1 MSKCERTRLLGE
13 AWNPAQGLKWV
24 WGPCQATSLWCGALL
39 SRGASWEG
47 EFHHW
52 KTLASEVTGN
62 LKLNWRGR
70 ECYWTWKSN
79 AKHEVCV
86 FQVVWLWYLT
96 GVSSQLADLF
106 PLLNRL
112 SRDIECGA
120 EHMTRSLLQRNKGQE
135 CLGAREALSGKVDT
149 GRHVYAGFIL
159 LSKVPETFPE
169 GHLTVQVTDRPIWSN
184 SLRER
189 TMACLCSVSESPKF
203 LPETEIKL
211 RFHSVGQRSCNRVN
225 LWKLKIKKISK
236 NSWFL
241 PRGND
246 PLLMNLNKALPPGST
261 SLPYSFKSWGAFF
274 FLKINVLPGTLE
286 VGPKDDWRRGLS
298 SETFKSEH
306 L

>member
-24 WGPCQATSLWCGALL
+24 WGPCQAPSLWCGALL

-112 SRDIECGA
+112 SRDIECGT

-159 LSKVPETFPE
+159 LSKVPETLPE
-169 GHLTVQVTDRPIWSN
+169 GHLTVQVTDRPIWIN

-225 LWKLKIKKISK
+225 LWKLKTLRIADFYPEEMILSWWTSIK
-236 NSWFL
+236 
-241 PRGND
+241 PC
-246 PLLMNLNKALPPGST
+246 LLVLPPFHT
-261 SLPYSFKSWGAFF
+261 
-274 FLKINVLPGTLE
+274 VLNLE
-286 VGPKDDWRRGLS
+286 GLS
-298 SETFKSEH
+298 SSLKLMCYQGHWRWVPKMTEERVCPQRLSS
-306 L
+306 LSISN